1 MTRNFLKVNRP
12 LKFISQ
18 LKASKYEAQDHEKY
32 NQMRQLTLSHSWE
45 DLIQSQQCL
54 MKSGQLGD
62 HSASSII
69 NPGVLYQKNQFLML
83 CRGEQNSTVWSG
95 NFLANQAAP
104 LWCTLDNK
112 FNLKSNFRLTYS
124 EVPPQSR
131 PEDWRLF
138 KYQDKIY
145 TNHTIYTLL
154 DQEQWIIRSR
164 PGIAEVNIQNK
175 TIKLCWMLEPP
186 FEPLPEEKNWS
197 FFVHEGKLMCIYSF
211 NPYIIL
217 EVNLQ
222 QGTTY
227 KLLEANLNYQWYN
240 KKEFVGNSTNV
251 VSWDDEHYIMF
262 IHNFLENQYQQR
274 NRAYMQ
280 YGVLIRKKTLLP
292 TNIIPRPLV
301 MGGDEPGRHSG
312 VHYTSSL
319 VNRKKGLY
327 AFYGQGDSHIGV
339 VTFNKDRLH
348 ELFEQYPVYNRKN
361 SSLGIS
367 KGIDPRKGIIISF
380 PRNGLNWVRYCI
392 EHLTGL
398 RTAGKVK
405 LVENGELAVYRT
417 HNVQQSDLAESCY
430 CTFYDKEGKPLH
442 RKVVL
447 IIRDYRESFLRIAKS
462 QQDFIPTSQEIRDGK
477 VFHFRDYFENLKAY
491 DEFQGEKLLVYY
503 HNLISDFTEVIKIL
517 DFFEFTYDLTNFD
530 LEYHYQQ
537 SLELYNRQHKSYTK
551 NNPYHFTFHQSQVD
565 DGIIEAI
572 DDFVDQNYQYLAKIY
587 LKQ

>member
-197 FFVHEGKLMCIYSF
+197 F
-211 NPYIIL
+211 
-217 EVNLQ
+217 
-222 QGTTY
+222 
-227 KLLEANLNYQWYN
+227 
-240 KKEFVGNSTNV
+240 
-251 VSWDDEHYIMF
+251 
-262 IHNFLENQYQQR
+262 
-274 NRAYMQ
+274 
-280 YGVLIRKKTLLP
+280 
-292 TNIIPRPLV
+292 
-301 MGGDEPGRHSG
+301 
-312 VHYTSSL
+312 
-319 VNRKKGLY
+319 
-327 AFYGQGDSHIGV
+327 
-339 VTFNKDRLH
+339 FNKDRLH